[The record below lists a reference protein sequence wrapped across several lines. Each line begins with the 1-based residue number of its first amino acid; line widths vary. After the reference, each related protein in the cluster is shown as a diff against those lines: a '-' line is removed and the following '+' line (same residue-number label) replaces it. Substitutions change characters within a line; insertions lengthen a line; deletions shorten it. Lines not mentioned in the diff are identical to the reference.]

1 MSLSYLQPAV
11 VNFALYVLVHID
23 EVLAHKFLGSSLL
36 EQSASRSIDQHLCIL
51 GVVDFLEVAL
61 GLIKS
66 LVLVYDVVL
75 GSSEL
80 SLVGQVVE
88 ALLEGFPLQV
98 AVKQGLTHALTERVL
113 GWTLGL
119 EDLALG

>member
-23 EVLAHKFLGSSLL
+23 EVLAHKLLGSSLL
-36 EQSASRSIDQHLCIL
+36 EQPASCSIDQHLCIL
-51 GVVDFLEVAL
+51 GVVDFLEIAL
-61 GLIKS
+61 GFIKG

-75 GSSEL
+75 GTSEL

-88 ALLEGFPLQV
+88 ALLEGFSLEV
-98 AVKQGLTHALTERVL
+98 AVKQGLTHALTE
-113 GWTLGL
+113 
-119 EDLALG
+119 